1 MNALHSLLKMVVA
14 QQADELRL
22 GVERAPV
29 VLTAGVA
36 KNLTLAET
44 GERVLRQ
51 MLGTLLSPEAEA
63 HLARGEAYSC
73 THDAG
78 QAFGIYRVQ
87 FLPRPKH
94 DVGFDVR
101 FTNTSQQG
109 AAPTSRASAAPVRIA
124 SGSAAPASRASSTP
138 GPAATASG
146 FGSSRPGAALT
157 SPGFAPPASGSG
169 AAPSAPPSSPLTRLV
184 SVRPSAS
191 APARAAP
198 PVITSSLEALLARAA
213 ALHASDIHVRH
224 GEAAFARVDGNL
236 LLLETGAHDIGELLG
251 AASEGA
257 TARSSADSAL
267 SSPSAGRIR
276 LHTFLASGLPAL
288 AVRLLPP
295 EIPTLSALGF
305 PNELRDLGSFPNG
318 LVLLTGP
325 AGSGKSTTA
334 AALCQELIRHRSV
347 MLLTLED
354 PIEYSFDTRHTNSIV
369 RQRQIGLDVPD
380 FVTGLRDALRED
392 PDVLLIGEMRDA
404 ESISLA
410 LTAAETGHL
419 VFATLHSR
427 GAASAIDRI
436 IDAYPAARQ
445 QQLRVQLSESLRA
458 VIAQRLLPHAR
469 GSGRA
474 LALEVLRRNPAV
486 ANLIRE
492 GKTPQLTSA
501 MQSSRKEGMVL
512 LERSLADLCRS
523 GAIEERQAFAAANDQ
538 DSLMEYLH
546 ARSKG

>member
-1 MNALHSLLKMVVA
+1 MNALHSLLKMVAA

-29 VLTAGVA
+29 VLTGGMP

-51 MLGTLLSPEAEA
+51 MLGSLLSPEAEA
-63 HLARGEAYSC
+63 RLARGESYST

-78 QAFGIYRVQ
+78 EAFGVYQVQ
-87 FLPRPKH
+87 FIPRAKH
-94 DVGFDVR
+94 EPGFDVR
-101 FTNTSQQG
+101 LTNARHSKATATPVSF
-109 AAPTSRASAAPVRIA
+109 AAAADSAPVPATVPIA
-124 SGSAAPASRASSTP
+124 AAVREAPMVPVAHTIRGS
-138 GPAATASG
+138 
-146 FGSSRPGAALT
+146 T
-157 SPGFAPPASGSG
+157 SVAVTNA
-169 AAPSAPPSSPLTRLV
+169 
-184 SVRPSAS
+184 
-191 APARAAP
+191 
-198 PVITSSLEALLARAA
+198 LEALLARAA
-213 ALHASDIHVRH
+213 ALQASDIHVRQ
-224 GEAAFARVDGNL
+224 GEAAFARIDGRL
-236 LLLETGAHDIGELLG
+236 TQLQTGAHDIRELLG
-251 AASEGA
+251 DASEGA
-257 TARSSADSAL
+257 TARSSADFSL
-267 SSPSAGRIR
+267 SSPSAGRLR
-276 LHTFLASGLPAL
+276 LHTYLAGGVPAL

-295 EIPTLSALGF
+295 AIPALSALGF
-305 PNELRDLGSFPNG
+305 PNELKDLASLPNG

-334 AALCQELIRHRSV
+334 AALCQELIRERSV

-354 PIEYSFDTRHTNSIV
+354 PVEYAFDTRQTNSIV
-369 RQRQIGLDVPD
+369 RQRQIGVDVPD

-404 ESISLA
+404 DSISLA

-419 VFATLHSR
+419 VFATMHSR

-458 VIAQRLLPHAR
+458 VLAHRLLPHAR
-469 GSGRA
+469 GNGRV
-474 LALEVLRRNPAV
+474 LALEVLRRNSAV

-512 LERSLADLCRS
+512 LERSLADLCRA
-523 GAIEERQAFAAANDQ
+523 GALDERQAFAAANDQ

-546 ARSKG
+546 ARKS

>member
-1 MNALHSLLKMVVA
+1 MNALQSLLKMVSS
-14 QQADELRL
+14 QEADELRL

-29 VLTAGVA
+29 VLTGGVP

-51 MLGTLLSPEAEA
+51 MLGSLLSPEAEA
-63 HLARGEAYSC
+63 SLARGETHSFA
-73 THDAG
+73 HDAG
-78 QAFGIYRVQ
+78 AGFGVYQVQ

-94 DVGFDVR
+94 EAGFDVR
-101 FTNTSQQG
+101 LTNARFASKALPMAA
-109 AAPTSRASAAPVRIA
+109 AAPVAHAIAAGPTEQTSLPAFSAHPVPAISAPARLAQNAAEVPASAAPVVVT
-124 SGSAAPASRASSTP
+124 SA
-138 GPAATASG
+138 
-146 FGSSRPGAALT
+146 
-157 SPGFAPPASGSG
+157 
-169 AAPSAPPSSPLTRLV
+169 
-184 SVRPSAS
+184 
-191 APARAAP
+191 
-198 PVITSSLEALLARAA
+198 LEALLARAA
-213 ALHASDIHVRH
+213 ARHASDIHVRH
-224 GEAAFARVDGNL
+224 GEAAFARIDGHLSL
-236 LLLETGAHDIGELLG
+236 LQAGAHDIRELLG
-251 AASEGA
+251 AGVDFTRA
-257 TARSSADSAL
+257 SADHAL
-267 SSPSAGRIR
+267 SSPSAGRLR
-276 LHTFLASGLPAL
+276 LHTYLAGGLPAL

-295 EIPTLSALGF
+295 EIPTLSAIGF
-305 PNELRDLGSFPNG
+305 PNELKDLATLPNG

-334 AALCQELIRHRSV
+334 AALCQELIRLRSV

-354 PIEYSFDTRHTNSIV
+354 PVEYTFDTRHTSSIV

-380 FVTGLRDALRED
+380 YASGLRDALRED

-427 GAASAIDRI
+427 GAASAIERI

-458 VIAQRLLPHAR
+458 VLAHRLLPHAR

-474 LALEVLRRNPAV
+474 LALEVLRRNAAV

-512 LERSLADLCRS
+512 LERSLAELCRN
-523 GAIEERQAFAAANDQ
+523 GVIDERQAFAAANDQ
-538 DSLMEYLH
+538 DCLMEYLH
-546 ARSKG
+546 ARSKS

>member
-1 MNALHSLLKMVVA
+1 MMMTALHSLLKMVAA

-29 VLTAGVA
+29 VLTSGVP

-51 MLGTLLSPEAEA
+51 MLGSLLSPEIEA
-63 HLARGEAYSC
+63 SLARGEAHSFA
-73 THDAG
+73 HDAG
-78 QAFGIYRVQ
+78 EGFGVYQVQ
-87 FLPRPKH
+87 FLPRKH
-94 DVGFDVR
+94 EAGFDVR
-101 FTNTSQQG
+101 LTKG
-109 AAPTSRASAAPVRIA
+109 HPAPTTAPVA
-124 SGSAAPASRASSTP
+124 HAAPAIPTTQTAPAPVVHAVQTAFASSNE
-138 GPAATASG
+138 PAQTVREASH
-146 FGSSRPGAALT
+146 
-157 SPGFAPPASGSG
+157 
-169 AAPSAPPSSPLTRLV
+169 SAPLAV
-184 SVRPSAS
+184 
-191 APARAAP
+191 
-198 PVITSSLEALLARAA
+198 TSSLEALLSRAA
-213 ALHASDIHVRH
+213 ALHASDIHVRQ
-224 GEAAFARVDGNL
+224 GEAAYARIDGHLTL
-236 LLLETGAHDIGELLG
+236 LQAGAHDVRELLG
-251 AASEGA
+251 A
-257 TARSSADSAL
+257 SADLTLARASADL
-267 SSPSAGRIR
+267 SLNSPSAGRLR
-276 LHTFLASGLPAL
+276 LHTFLAGGVPTL
-288 AVRLLPP
+288 AVRLLPA
-295 EIPTLSALGF
+295 EIPALSEIGF
-305 PNELRDLGSFPNG
+305 PNELRDLASLPNG

-334 AALCQELIRHRSV
+334 AALCQELLRQRSV

-354 PIEYSFDTRHTNSIV
+354 PVEYTFETRHTNSIV
-369 RQRQIGLDVPD
+369 RQRQIGLDVAD
-380 FVTGLRDALRED
+380 FATGLRDALRED

-427 GAASAIDRI
+427 GAASAIERI
-436 IDAYPAARQ
+436 IDAYPAGRQ

-458 VIAQRLLPHAR
+458 VLAHRLLPRAR

-474 LALEVLRRNPAV
+474 LALEVLRRNSAV

-512 LERSLADLCRS
+512 LERSLAELCRA
-523 GAIEERQAFAAANDQ
+523 GTIDERQAFSAANDQ

-546 ARSKG
+546 ARSKT

>member
-1 MNALHSLLKMVVA
+1 
-14 QQADELRL
+14 L
-22 GVERAPV
+22 G
-29 VLTAGVA
+29 G
-36 KNLTLAET
+36 
-44 GERVLRQ
+44 
-51 MLGTLLSPEAEA
+51 
-63 HLARGEAYSC
+63 
-73 THDAG
+73 
-78 QAFGIYRVQ
+78 
-87 FLPRPKH
+87 
-94 DVGFDVR
+94 
-101 FTNTSQQG
+101 
-109 AAPTSRASAAPVRIA
+109 
-124 SGSAAPASRASSTP
+124 
-138 GPAATASG
+138 
-146 FGSSRPGAALT
+146 
-157 SPGFAPPASGSG
+157 
-169 AAPSAPPSSPLTRLV
+169 
-184 SVRPSAS
+184 
-191 APARAAP
+191 
-198 PVITSSLEALLARAA
+198 
-213 ALHASDIHVRH
+213 
-224 GEAAFARVDGNL
+224 
-236 LLLETGAHDIGELLG
+236 
-251 AASEGA
+251 ASEGA
-257 TARSSADSAL
+257 SASSSADLAL
-267 SSPSAGRIR
+267 SSPSAGRLR
-276 LHTFLASGLPAL
+276 LHTFLAGGLPVL

-305 PNELRDLGSFPNG
+305 PSELKDLAALPNG

-334 AALCQELIRHRSV
+334 AALCQELIRQRSV

-354 PIEYSFDTRHTNSIV
+354 PVEYVFDTRHTNSIV
-369 RQRQIGLDVPD
+369 RQRQIGMDVPD

-427 GAASAIDRI
+427 SASSAIDRI

-445 QQLRVQLSESLRA
+445 QQLRVQLSESIRA

-474 LALEVLRRNPAV
+474 LALEVLRRNSAV

-512 LERSLADLCRS
+512 LERSLAELCRS
-523 GAIEERQAFAAANDQ
+523 GAIEERHAFAAANDQ

>member
-1 MNALHSLLKMVVA
+1 MNALHSLLKMVAA

-29 VLTAGVA
+29 VLTNGVP

-44 GERVLRQ
+44 GDRVLRQ
-51 MLGTLLSPEAEA
+51 MLGSLLSPEVEA
-63 HLARGEAYSC
+63 SLARGDAYSS

-78 QAFGIYRVQ
+78 EGFGVYHVQ
-87 FLPRPKH
+87 FLPRAKH
-94 DVGFDVR
+94 ETGFDVR
-101 FTNTSQQG
+101 LTNARHQ
-109 AAPTSRASAAPVRIA
+109 AAAATAPIASAAIPAIPAIPATPAIPAIA
-124 SGSAAPASRASSTP
+124 ATPAIPAAFVAPAPAPSTP
-138 GPAATASG
+138 LA
-146 FGSSRPGAALT
+146 
-157 SPGFAPPASGSG
+157 
-169 AAPSAPPSSPLTRLV
+169 V
-184 SVRPSAS
+184 
-191 APARAAP
+191 
-198 PVITSSLEALLARAA
+198 TSSLEALLARAA
-213 ALHASDIHVRH
+213 ALGASDLHVRQ
-224 GEAAFARVDGNL
+224 GEAAFVRIDGKLSL
-236 LLLETGAHDIGELLG
+236 LQAGAHDIRQLLG
-251 AASEGA
+251 ATTEGA
-257 TARSSADSAL
+257 TLHRSADLAL
-267 SSPSAGRIR
+267 SSPSAGRLR
-276 LHTFLASGLPAL
+276 LHTFLAGGLPAL

-295 EIPTLSALGF
+295 EIPSLSALGF
-305 PNELRDLGSFPNG
+305 PNELRDLATLPSG

-334 AALCQELIRHRSV
+334 AALCQELIRQRSV

-354 PIEYSFDTRHTNSIV
+354 PVEYAFDTRHTQSIV
-369 RQRQIGLDVPD
+369 RQRQIGLDMPD
-380 FVTGLRDALRED
+380 FASGLRDALRED

-469 GSGRA
+469 GSGRV
-474 LALEVLRRNPAV
+474 LALEVLRRNAAV

-523 GAIEERQAFAAANDQ
+523 GAIEERQAFAVANDQ
-538 DSLMEYLH
+538 DSLMEYLQ
-546 ARSKG
+546 ARNKT

>member
-22 GVERAPV
+22 GVERAPL
-29 VLTAGVA
+29 VLTGGVP

-44 GERVLRQ
+44 GDRVLRQ
-51 MLGTLLSPEAEA
+51 MLGSLLSPQAEA
-63 HLARGEAYSC
+63 SLARGEAYSVAL
-73 THDAG
+73 DAG
-78 QAFGIYRVQ
+78 EGFGAYQVQ
-87 FLPRPKH
+87 FLPRPKQEP
-94 DVGFDVR
+94 GFDVR
-101 FTNTSQQG
+101 LTNARHQ
-109 AAPTSRASAAPVRIA
+109 AAAAVASP
-124 SGSAAPASRASSTP
+124 
-138 GPAATASG
+138 ATAS
-146 FGSSRPGAALT
+146 PAIA
-157 SPGFAPPASGSG
+157 SPAIASPAVPAVLVAQPTTHST
-169 AAPSAPPSSPLTRLV
+169 PLAV
-184 SVRPSAS
+184 
-191 APARAAP
+191 
-198 PVITSSLEALLARAA
+198 TSSLEALLARAA
-213 ALHASDIHVRH
+213 ALHASDIHVRQ
-224 GEAAFARVDGNL
+224 GEAAFARVDGKL
-236 LLLETGAHDIGELLG
+236 SLLEAGSHDIRELLG

-257 TARSSADSAL
+257 TTHSSADLAL
-267 SSPSAGRIR
+267 SSPSAGRLR
-276 LHTFLASGLPAL
+276 LHTFLAGGLPAL
-288 AVRLLPP
+288 AVRLLPRQ
-295 EIPTLSALGF
+295 IPDLSALGF
-305 PNELRDLGSFPNG
+305 PKELQDLASLPNG

-334 AALCQELIRHRSV
+334 AALCQELIRQRSV

-354 PIEYSFDTRHTNSIV
+354 PVEYAFDTRHTNSIV

-436 IDAYPAARQ
+436 IDAYPAGRQ

-546 ARSKG
+546 ARKI

>member
-1 MNALHSLLKMVVA
+1 MNALHSLLKMVAA

-29 VLTAGVA
+29 VLTGGVP

-51 MLGTLLSPEAEA
+51 MLGSLLSPQAEA
-63 HLARGEAYSC
+63 SLARGEAYGFA
-73 THDAG
+73 HDAG
-78 QAFGIYRVQ
+78 EGFGVYQVK
-87 FLPRPKH
+87 FLPRAKH
-94 DVGFDVR
+94 EAGFDVTL
-101 FTNTSQQG
+101 TNARHQ
-109 AAPTSRASAAPVRIA
+109 AATAAPVVSA
-124 SGSAAPASRASSTP
+124 LPALPAAAPLAPPPSSAPVAHTAAPATV
-138 GPAATASG
+138 TH
-146 FGSSRPGAALT
+146 
-157 SPGFAPPASGSG
+157 
-169 AAPSAPPSSPLTRLV
+169 
-184 SVRPSAS
+184 
-191 APARAAP
+191 
-198 PVITSSLEALLARAA
+198 SLEALLERAA
-213 ALHASDIHVRH
+213 ALHASDIHVRQ
-224 GEAAFARVDGNL
+224 GEAAFARIDGKLSL
-236 LLLETGAHDIGELLG
+236 LQAGAHDIRELLG
-251 AASEGA
+251 AACEGA
-257 TARSSADSAL
+257 TARSSADL
-267 SSPSAGRIR
+267 GLNSPSAGRLR
-276 LHTFLASGLPAL
+276 LHTFLAGGIPAL

-305 PNELRDLGSFPNG
+305 PNELKDLAALPNG

-334 AALCQELIRHRSV
+334 AALCQELIRQRSV

-354 PIEYSFDTRHTNSIV
+354 PVEYAFDTRHTNSIV

-380 FVTGLRDALRED
+380 FATGLRDALRED

-436 IDAYPAARQ
+436 IDAYPGPRQ

-469 GSGRA
+469 GSGRI
-474 LALEVLRRNPAV
+474 LALEVLRRNAAV

-512 LERSLADLCRS
+512 LERSLADLCRA
-523 GAIEERQAFAAANDQ
+523 GTIEERQAFAAANDQ

-546 ARSKG
+546 AARKPQ

>member
-29 VLTAGVA
+29 VLTGGVP

-63 HLARGEAYSC
+63 SLARGEGYSAK
-73 THDAG
+73 HDAG
-78 QAFGIYRVQ
+78 ESFGAYQVE
-87 FLPRPKH
+87 FLPRPKPET
-94 DVGFDVR
+94 GFDVR
-101 FTNTSQQG
+101 LTNARQK
-109 AAPTSRASAAPVRIA
+109 AAIEAKL
-124 SGSAAPASRASSTP
+124 PAS
-138 GPAATASG
+138 TASTA
-146 FGSSRPGAALT
+146 STVAIAAARPT
-157 SPGFAPPASGSG
+157 N
-169 AAPSAPPSSPLTRLV
+169 
-184 SVRPSAS
+184 
-191 APARAAP
+191 
-198 PVITSSLEALLARAA
+198 SLEELLARAA
-213 ALHASDIHVRH
+213 ALHASDIHVRQ
-224 GEAAFARVDGNL
+224 GEAVYARVDGQLSL
-236 LLLETGAHDIGELLG
+236 LQAGAHDIRELLG

-257 TARSSADSAL
+257 TARSSADLSL
-267 SSPSAGRIR
+267 SSPSAGRLR
-276 LHTFLASGLPAL
+276 LHTFLAGGLPAL

-295 EIPTLSALGF
+295 EIPTLSSLGI
-305 PNELRDLGSFPNG
+305 PNELQDLTSLPNG

-334 AALCQELIRHRSV
+334 AALCQELIRRRSV

-354 PIEYSFDTRHTNSIV
+354 PVEYAFDTRHTNSLV
-369 RQRQIGLDVPD
+369 RQRQIGLDVAD
-380 FVTGLRDALRED
+380 FATGLRDALRED
-392 PDVLLIGEMRDA
+392 PDVLLVGEMRDA
-404 ESISLA
+404 ESIGLA

-445 QQLRVQLSESLRA
+445 QQLRVQLSESMRA

-474 LALEVLRRNPAV
+474 LALEVLRRNSAV

-501 MQSSRKEGMVL
+501 MQSSRKEGMML

-523 GAIEERQAFAAANDQ
+523 GSIEERHAFAAANDQ

-546 ARSKG
+546 ARSRGERG

>member
-1 MNALHSLLKMVVA
+1 MVVA

-22 GVERAPV
+22 GVERAPL
-29 VLTAGVA
+29 VLTGGVP

-51 MLGTLLSPEAEA
+51 MLGSLLSPEAEA
-63 HLARGEAYSC
+63 SLSRGQVYSSTHEA
-73 THDAG
+73 G
-78 QAFGIYRVQ
+78 EGFGVYQVQ
-87 FLPRPKH
+87 FLPRAKH
-94 DVGFDVR
+94 EAGFDVR
-101 FTNTSQQG
+101 LTHAPRP
-109 AAPTSRASAAPVRIA
+109 AAEPALISAALPIV
-124 SGSAAPASRASSTP
+124 PAQPAIQTP
-138 GPAATASG
+138 AHT
-146 FGSSRPGAALT
+146 T
-157 SPGFAPPASGSG
+157 
-169 AAPSAPPSSPLTRLV
+169 PLGV
-184 SVRPSAS
+184 
-191 APARAAP
+191 
-198 PVITSSLEALLARAA
+198 TSSLEALLARAA
-213 ALHASDIHVRH
+213 ALQASDIHVRQ
-224 GEAAFARVDGNL
+224 GEAAFARVDGKL
-236 LLLETGAHDIGELLG
+236 TLLEAGAHDIRELVG
-251 AASEGA
+251 AAFEGA
-257 TARSSADSAL
+257 SARSSVDWAL
-267 SSPSAGRIR
+267 SSPSAGRLR
-276 LHTFLASGLPAL
+276 LHTFLTGGLPAL
-288 AVRLLPP
+288 AVRLLPA
-295 EIPTLSALGF
+295 EIPTLSALGI
-305 PNELRDLGSFPNG
+305 PNELRDLASLPNG

-334 AALCQELIRHRSV
+334 AALCQELVRKRSV

-354 PIEYSFDTRHTNSIV
+354 PVEYTFDTRHTNSIV

-380 FVTGLRDALRED
+380 FASGLRDALRED
-392 PDVLLIGEMRDA
+392 PDVLLVGEMRDA
-404 ESISLA
+404 ESIGLA

-427 GAASAIDRI
+427 SAASAIDRI

-474 LALEVLRRNPAV
+474 LALEVLRRNSAV

-523 GAIEERQAFAAANDQ
+523 GNIEERHAFAAANDQ

-546 ARSKG
+546 AARKS

>member
-1 MNALHSLLKMVVA
+1 VLRARERQDRTMNALHSLLKMVAA

-29 VLTAGVA
+29 VLTGGVPG
-36 KNLTLAET
+36 NLTLAET

-51 MLGTLLSPEAEA
+51 MLGSLLSPQAEA
-63 HLARGEAYSC
+63 SLARGEAYSFA
-73 THDAG
+73 HEVG
-78 QAFGIYRVQ
+78 EGFGVYQVK
-87 FLPRPKH
+87 FMPRAKH
-94 DVGFDVR
+94 EVGFDVTL
-101 FTNTSQQG
+101 TNARHR
-109 AAPTSRASAAPVRIA
+109 AAAVAAIAPVAPIA
-124 SGSAAPASRASSTP
+124 SGAPAIPVASP
-138 GPAATASG
+138 
-146 FGSSRPGAALT
+146 
-157 SPGFAPPASGSG
+157 APPAM
-169 AAPSAPPSSPLTRLV
+169 APLPPLGSPLAARL
-184 SVRPSAS
+184 
-191 APARAAP
+191 APLTVTPA
-198 PVITSSLEALLARAA
+198 LEALLAQAA
-213 ALHASDIHVRH
+213 ALHASDIHVRQ
-224 GEAAFARVDGNL
+224 GEAAYARIDGQL
-236 LLLETGAHDIGELLG
+236 TFLRAGAHDIRELLG

-257 TARSSADSAL
+257 TAHSSADLAL
-267 SSPSAGRIR
+267 SSPSAGRLR
-276 LHTFLASGLPAL
+276 LHTFLAGGIPAL

-295 EIPTLSALGF
+295 EIPSLSALGF
-305 PNELRDLGSFPNG
+305 PNELKDLATLPNG

-334 AALCQELIRHRSV
+334 AALCQELIRQRSV

-354 PIEYSFDTRHTNSIV
+354 PVEYAFDTRHTNSIV

-380 FVTGLRDALRED
+380 FATGLRDALRED

-436 IDAYPAARQ
+436 IDAYPGPRQ

-474 LALEVLRRNPAV
+474 LALEVLRRNAAV

-523 GAIEERQAFAAANDQ
+523 GAIDERQAFAAANDQ

-546 ARSKG
+546 ASRKTQ

>member
-1 MNALHSLLKMVVA
+1 M
-14 QQADELRL
+14 
-22 GVERAPV
+22 
-29 VLTAGVA
+29 
-36 KNLTLAET
+36 
-44 GERVLRQ
+44 
-51 MLGTLLSPEAEA
+51 
-63 HLARGEAYSC
+63 
-73 THDAG
+73 
-78 QAFGIYRVQ
+78 
-87 FLPRPKH
+87 RP
-94 DVGFDVR
+94 
-101 FTNTSQQG
+101 
-109 AAPTSRASAAPVRIA
+109 
-124 SGSAAPASRASSTP
+124 STP
-138 GPAATASG
+138 
-146 FGSSRPGAALT
+146 
-157 SPGFAPPASGSG
+157 
-169 AAPSAPPSSPLTRLV
+169 
-184 SVRPSAS
+184 
-191 APARAAP
+191 APARTLP

-213 ALHASDIHVRH
+213 ALHASDIHVRQ

-251 AASEGA
+251 AGSEGA
-257 TARSSADSAL
+257 TALSSVDFAL
-267 SSPSAGRIR
+267 SSPSAGRVR
-276 LHTFLASGLPAL
+276 LHTFLSGGLPTL

-354 PIEYSFDTRHTNSIV
+354 PVEYAFDTRNTSSIV
-369 RQRQIGLDVPD
+369 RQRQVGLDVPD

-436 IDAYPAARQ
+436 IDAYPAGRQ

-546 ARSKG
+546 SRSKA

>member
-1 MNALHSLLKMVVA
+1 MNALHSLLKMVA
-14 QQADELRL
+14 SQQADELRL
-22 GVERAPV
+22 GVERAPL
-29 VLTAGVA
+29 VLTAGVP

-51 MLGTLLSPEAEA
+51 MLGSLLSAEAEA
-63 HLARGEAYSC
+63 SLARGEAFSY

-78 QAFGIYRVQ
+78 EAFGVYQVQ
-87 FLPRPKH
+87 FLPRAKH
-94 DVGFDVR
+94 EAGFDVR
-101 FTNTSQQG
+101 LTNARHSAAAAG
-109 AAPTSRASAAPVRIA
+109 PAAPAVSVAVAAPVSPAEPIA
-124 SGSAAPASRASSTP
+124 VAVPALPAVLAPIAVTN
-138 GPAATASG
+138 
-146 FGSSRPGAALT
+146 
-157 SPGFAPPASGSG
+157 
-169 AAPSAPPSSPLTRLV
+169 
-184 SVRPSAS
+184 
-191 APARAAP
+191 
-198 PVITSSLEALLARAA
+198 SLEALLARAA
-213 ALHASDIHVRH
+213 ALHASDIHVRQ
-224 GEAAFARVDGNL
+224 GEAAFARVDGQL
-236 LLLETGAHDIGELLG
+236 SLLEAGAHDVRELLG
-251 AASEGA
+251 SAFEG
-257 TARSSADSAL
+257 ARSSADYAL
-267 SSPSAGRIR
+267 SSPSAGRLR
-276 LHTFLASGLPAL
+276 LHTFLAGGLPAL

-295 EIPTLSALGF
+295 EIPTLTALGI
-305 PNELRDLGSFPNG
+305 PNELRDLASLPNG

-325 AGSGKSTTA
+325 AGSGKSSTA
-334 AALCQELIRHRSV
+334 AALCQELIRQRSV

-354 PIEYSFDTRHTNSIV
+354 PVEYAFDARHTNSVV

-380 FVTGLRDALRED
+380 FASGLRDALRED

-404 ESISLA
+404 ESIGLA

-427 GAASAIDRI
+427 SAASAIDRI

-474 LALEVLRRNPAV
+474 LAVEVLRRNAAV

-523 GAIEERQAFAAANDQ
+523 GAIEEKHAFAAANDQ
-538 DSLMEYLH
+538 DCLMEYLH
-546 ARSKG
+546 ARRS

>member
-1 MNALHSLLKMVVA
+1 MEVRLRTRSPTRGPPDGPTAARVIGASGTVAPRQAFVVNTTMNALNSLLKMVAA
-14 QQADELRL
+14 QHADELRL
-22 GVERAPV
+22 GVERAPL
-29 VLTAGVA
+29 VLLGGVA

-51 MLGTLLSPEAEA
+51 MLGGLLSTEAEA
-63 HLARGEAYSC
+63 SLARGVAFSALY
-73 THDAG
+73 DAG
-78 QAFGIYRVQ
+78 DGLGVYQVVFA
-87 FLPRPKH
+87 PRADREP
-94 DVGFDVR
+94 GFDVTL
-101 FTNTSQQG
+101 TN
-109 AAPTSRASAAPVRIA
+109 ARHERAELPVEVAP
-124 SGSAAPASRASSTP
+124 
-138 GPAATASG
+138 
-146 FGSSRPGAALT
+146 
-157 SPGFAPPASGSG
+157 
-169 AAPSAPPSSPLTRLV
+169 
-184 SVRPSAS
+184 
-191 APARAAP
+191 RAAP
-198 PVITSSLEALLARAA
+198 EVAARELTVPARGEMSEQVAPNVKAPPGRRATVTLEALIAQAA
-213 ALHASDIHVRH
+213 ALRASDVHVRQ
-224 GEAAFARVDGNL
+224 GEPAFARVDGKLRL
-236 LLLETGAHDIGELLG
+236 LAAGPHDIVELLG
-251 AASEGA
+251 AAGQGA
-257 TARSSADSAL
+257 SALGSADSAL
-267 SSPSAGRIR
+267 VSPSAGRLR
-276 LHTFLASGLPAL
+276 LHTFLAGGLPAL

-295 EIPTLSALGF
+295 SIPTLSELGF
-305 PNELRDLGSFPNG
+305 PSDLKDLATLPNG

-334 AALCQELIRHRSV
+334 AALCQELIRQRSV

-354 PIEYSFDTRHTNSIV
+354 PVEYAFDTSDTSDTNSIV
-369 RQRQIGLDVPD
+369 RQRQIGLDTPD

-436 IDAYPAARQ
+436 VDAYPAARQ

-469 GSGRA
+469 GSGRV
-474 LALEVLRRNPAV
+474 LAVEVLRRNSAV

-492 GKTPQLTSA
+492 GKTPHLISA

-523 GAIEERQAFAAANDQ
+523 GAIEERHAFAAANDQ
-538 DSLMEYLH
+538 DSLMEYM
-546 ARSKG
+546 RSRGA

>member
-22 GVERAPV
+22 GVERAPL
-29 VLTAGVA
+29 VLTGGVP

-51 MLGTLLSPEAEA
+51 MLGSLLSPQAEA
-63 HLARGEAYSC
+63 SLARGEPFSFA
-73 THDAG
+73 HDAG
-78 QAFGIYRVQ
+78 VGFGAYQVQ
-87 FLPRPKH
+87 FLPRPKQEL
-94 DVGFDVR
+94 GFDVR
-101 FTNTSQQG
+101 FTNAQYQ
-109 AAPTSRASAAPVRIA
+109 AAAVAPIVPTATATNPAVASAANHAVTTATNRA
-124 SGSAAPASRASSTP
+124 VAP
-138 GPAATASG
+138 TA
-146 FGSSRPGAALT
+146 RTAALVVT
-157 SPGFAPPASGSG
+157 SA
-169 AAPSAPPSSPLTRLV
+169 
-184 SVRPSAS
+184 
-191 APARAAP
+191 
-198 PVITSSLEALLARAA
+198 LEALLARAA
-213 ALHASDIHVRH
+213 ALHASDIHVRQ
-224 GEAAFARVDGNL
+224 GEAAFARIDGKL
-236 LLLETGAHDIGELLG
+236 SLLEAGAHDIRELLG

-257 TARSSADSAL
+257 SAHSSADLAL
-267 SSPSAGRIR
+267 NSPSAGRLR
-276 LHTFLASGLPAL
+276 LHTFLAGGLPAL
-288 AVRLLPP
+288 AVRLLPL
-295 EIPTLSALGF
+295 EIPSLSALGF
-305 PNELRDLGSFPNG
+305 PNELKDLASLPNG

-334 AALCQELIRHRSV
+334 AALCQELIRQRSV

-354 PIEYSFDTRHTNSIV
+354 PVEYAFDTRHTSSIV

-474 LALEVLRRNPAV
+474 LALEVLRRNSAV

-492 GKTPQLTSA
+492 GKTPHLTSA

-523 GAIEERQAFAAANDQ
+523 GAIDERQAFAAANDQ

-546 ARSKG
+546 ARGKT

>member
-29 VLTAGVA
+29 VLTEGVP

-51 MLGTLLSPEAEA
+51 MLGSLLSPEAEA
-63 HLARGEAYSC
+63 SLARGAEFNSI
-73 THDAG
+73 HDAG
-78 QAFGIYRVQ
+78 DGLGVYQVHFQ
-87 FLPRPKH
+87 PRLQREA
-94 DVGFDVR
+94 GFDVTLTTAR
-101 FTNTSQQG
+101 EPTQTVNLAPESPRMTPTPREM
-109 AAPTSRASAAPVRIA
+109 AAQ
-124 SGSAAPASRASSTP
+124 
-138 GPAATASG
+138 
-146 FGSSRPGAALT
+146 
-157 SPGFAPPASGSG
+157 
-169 AAPSAPPSSPLTRLV
+169 LV
-184 SVRPSAS
+184 SPS
-191 APARAAP
+191 PRAAP
-198 PVITSSLEALLARAA
+198 QRSPVAATPALEALLARAA
-213 ALHASDIHVRH
+213 VVGASDIHVRE
-224 GEAAFARVDGNL
+224 GEPAYARVDGKLRL
-236 LLLETGAHDIGELLG
+236 LVERPHDISELLG
-251 AASEGA
+251 VAESA
-257 TARSSADSAL
+257 TAEHSADLAL
-267 SSPSAGRIR
+267 DSLSAGRVR
-276 LHTFLASGLPAL
+276 LHTFLAGGAAVL
-288 AVRLLPP
+288 AVRILPP
-295 EIPTLSALGF
+295 SIPALSALGF
-305 PNELRDLGSFPNG
+305 PSELKDLTSLPNG

-334 AALCQELIRHRSV
+334 AALCQELLRQRSA

-354 PIEYSFDTRHTNSIV
+354 PVEYRFDTSGTSSIV

-392 PDVLLIGEMRDA
+392 PDVLFVGEMRDA

-427 GAASAIDRI
+427 GAAAAVDRI

-445 QQLRVQLSESLRA
+445 HQLRVQLSESLRA

-474 LALEVLRRNPAV
+474 LAVEVLRRNSAV

-492 GKTPQLTSA
+492 GKTPQLVSA

-512 LERSLADLCRS
+512 LERSLADLCRA
-523 GAIEERQAFAAANDQ
+523 GIIEERHAFAAANDQ

-546 ARSKG
+546 RPKHS